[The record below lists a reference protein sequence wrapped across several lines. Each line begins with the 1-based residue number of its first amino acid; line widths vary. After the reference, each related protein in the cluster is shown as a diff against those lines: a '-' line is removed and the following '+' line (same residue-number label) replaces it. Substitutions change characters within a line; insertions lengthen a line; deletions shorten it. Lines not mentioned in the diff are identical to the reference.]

1 MSSEIRTPNK
11 FQPISRQHQLS
22 QSVGTQRCPPRVAAS
37 DANTLRTSDCD
48 IPNWRAISDGLMPA
62 LKAARTALICPRVSD
77 TVATSPC
84 RRCSVREDRFGT
96 DSSAWPIAG
105 ALPRRLASSTA
116 AVISRSSS
124 RSVRCLTELG
134 KSFGKTCRC
143 AGADVICLVAD
154 RDVSPSDGV
163 EKRSGVP

>member
-1 MSSEIRTPNK
+1 M
-11 FQPISRQHQLS
+11 
-22 QSVGTQRCPPRVAAS
+22 VS

-62 LKAARTALICPRVSD
+62 MKAARTALICPRVSD
-77 TVATSPC
+77 TAAASTC
-84 RRCSVREDRFGT
+84 RLWSVREDRFGT
-96 DSSAWPIAG
+96 DSSVWTLG
-105 ALPRRLASSTA
+105 SALPRRFASSTT

-134 KSFGKTCRC
+134 KSFGKTRRC
-143 AGADVICLVAD
+143 SGADVTCFVAD

-163 EKRSGVP
+163 EKRSGVA